1 MKNRLEEIGIAEL
14 TDRQLEQLCEIG
26 ERAARAYILSKVPRK
41 HISTLDI
48 TIDTQGNKPVT
59 INVEIEIELSQ
70 SMKGFNVDELARQ
83 ATEKAFDAAKQ
94 YLRELSCKSAK

>member
-1 MKNRLEEIGIAEL
+1 MKDRLEEIGIAEL
-14 TDRQLEQLCEIG
+14 TDRQLEELCETG

-41 HISTLDI
+41 QISTLDI
-48 TIDTQGNKPVT
+48 TIDTQGSKPVT
-59 INVEIEIELSQ
+59 VNVEIEIELSQ
-70 SMKGFNVDELARQ
+70 LMKGFNVDELTKQ

>member
-1 MKNRLEEIGIAEL
+1 VKDRLEEIGIAEL
-14 TDRQLEQLCEIG
+14 TDKQLEQLCETG
-26 ERAARAYILSKVPRK
+26 EQAARAYILSKVPRK

-48 TIDTQGNKPVT
+48 TIDTQGSKPVT
-59 INVEIEIELSQ
+59 VNVEVELELSE
-70 SMKGFNVDELARQ
+70 SMKDFNVDELVRQ

>member
-1 MKNRLEEIGIAEL
+1 VKDRLEEIGIAEL
-14 TDRQLEQLCEIG
+14 TDRQLEELCETG

-41 HISTLDI
+41 QISTLDI
-48 TIDTQGNKPVT
+48 TIDTQGSKPVT
-59 INVEIEIELSQ
+59 VNVEIEIELSQ
-70 SMKGFNVDELARQ
+70 LMKGFNVDELTKQ